1 MYAFHIVYIIV
12 LYTTFHMKIYS
23 TNVGMEV

>member
-1 MYAFHIVYIIV
+1 MYAFHMVNIIV

-23 TNVGMEV
+23 TNVGIEV